1 MEAEGFLHPRKDPI
15 VSNVIPITD
24 HRGEPRVDTRLLA
37 DRLELQHASVFKLV
51 QGYESD
57 FAEFGKV
64 RFEIGPTASGQQQRY
79 ALLNEDQ
86 SYLLLTF
93 SRNTPTVRELKVALV
108 KAFRAARVAREAVE
122 TDYLTVLGSPARGE
136 SQAGTQ
142 ARQGDQA
149 NRTPQNRE
157 GQGQQG
163 CDGRPG
169 EVRARTP
176 QIHVR
181 PRTQLV
187 AKRNGC
193 ARRRT
198 LFLVEKFNSFIS
210 RSPACRYKICHRY

>member
-1 MEAEGFLHPRKDPI
+1 M
-15 VSNVIPITD
+15 SNVIPITD

-122 TDYLTVLGSPARGE
+122 TDYLPGYHELHEIVGAKASKSANERFVHMNVNKLVNKTVGIDAGKRRTIPAPIKARVIVAQEIAALAFQAANDHHDGYE
-136 SQAGTQ
+136 KAKGALETLSQALIGN
-142 ARQGDQA
+142 AA
-149 NRTPQNRE
+149 
-157 GQGQQG
+157 
-163 CDGRPG
+163 
-169 EVRARTP
+169 
-176 QIHVR
+176 
-181 PRTQLV
+181 
-187 AKRNGC
+187 
-193 ARRRT
+193 
-198 LFLVEKFNSFIS
+198 
-210 RSPACRYKICHRY
+210 